1 MILRASRNGQAF
13 EFSAIPRRA
22 GTWASTVDINGS
34 PAADTK
40 NHTRWRQ
47 SKHLRC
53 NHSAKEDALEAQA
66 LPRSLKGSSQRR
78 EGHVQLRA
86 ETRKRGDD
94 GDRHASRDQRVFDDR
109 GAAFLACKTREKPA
123 HVSSTP
129 AAVWHGRESITGA
142 LRYRCTVR

>member
-1 MILRASRNGQAF
+1 MILRASWNGQAF
-13 EFSAIPRRA
+13 EFSAISRRA

-40 NHTRWRQ
+40 TTLGGVNQNTYGATTPQKKMPSRP
-47 SKHLRC
+47 
-53 NHSAKEDALEAQA
+53 QA

-86 ETRKRGDD
+86 ETRRRGDD

-109 GAAFLACKTREKPA
+109 GAAFLACKAREKPA

-129 AAVWHGRESITGA
+129 AAVWHGCESITGA

>member
-1 MILRASRNGQAF
+1 ATILRASWNGQAF
-13 EFSAIPRRA
+13 EFSAISRRA

-47 SKHLRC
+47 SKHLRR
-53 NHSAKEDALEAQA
+53 NHSAKEDALEATG

-109 GAAFLACKTREKPA
+109 GAAFLACKAREKPA

-129 AAVWHGRESITGA
+129 AAVWHGCESITGA
-142 LRYRCTVR
+142 LRYRCTV